1 MGAALKI
8 LADVALY
15 RIRKREMANLAAA
28 ATVMVALH
36 LSWDEIAAR
45 LGFGI
50 LLNLLAYLTN
60 DYCDVDEDLQSPNKD
75 HEKARFLKDHMRAA
89 LVLQIVLAAM
99 LAAVGAL
106 WSRGLIVALV
116 AGAGICWLYSARLKH
131 VPIAD
136 VAAMAVWGAAM
147 PMVAFPLDSLLGWC
161 LVAQLALFSACFET
175 IQVMRDHDEDTA
187 TGTRTTAVLL
197 GIERTLV
204 LERLLMVLSAAYAIL
219 VVNCW
224 VGLALLVAPLLPF
237 EKGHEDGYWNR
248 VRMVQGLAWLAMVGW
263 IVWSGSTMGLVAS
276 VDGSQLVEWLAF
288 IR

>member
-28 ATVMVALH
+28 ATIMAALH
-36 LSWDEIAAR
+36 LAWDEIAVR

-60 DYCDVDEDLQSPNKD
+60 DYCDVEEDLLSPSKD
-75 HEKARFLKDHMRAA
+75 REKARFLKEHMGAA
-89 LVLQIVLAAM
+89 LVLQIVLAVL

-116 AGAGICWLYSARLKH
+116 AGAGMCWLYSARLKK

-136 VAAMAVWGAAM
+136 VASMAIWGAAM

-175 IQVMRDHDEDTA
+175 IQVMRDHDEDA
-187 TGTRTTAVLL
+187 AAGTRTTAVLL
-197 GIERTLV
+197 GTGRTLV
-204 LERLLMVLSAAYAIL
+204 LERILMVLSAAYAIAL
-219 VVNCW
+219 VNRW
-224 VGLALLVAPLLPF
+224 VGLALLVAPVLPF
-237 EKGHEDGYWNR
+237 ARGQEDGYWNR

-263 IVWSGSTMGLVAS
+263 VVWSGSTMGLVAS
-276 VDGSQLVEWLAF
+276 IERAQLVEWLAF